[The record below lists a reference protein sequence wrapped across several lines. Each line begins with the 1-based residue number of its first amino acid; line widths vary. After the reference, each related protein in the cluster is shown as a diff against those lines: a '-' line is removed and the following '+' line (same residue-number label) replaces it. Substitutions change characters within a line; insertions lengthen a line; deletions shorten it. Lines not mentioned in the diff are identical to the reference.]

1 MEKIKFIIEKVEG
14 GYQASII
21 KGLFARVVK
30 KGNIVKTPSGS
41 VLSAL
46 KGYDFKVDEL

>member
-1 MEKIKFIIEKVEG
+1 MEKIKFIISKVDG
-14 GYQASII
+14 GYQASMV
-21 KGLFARVVK
+21 KGWFNTVVK

-46 KGYDFKVDEL
+46 KGYDFKVDN